1 MIRVVHP
8 RPGSQIRIL
17 IFYQPQIP
25 DPDNKKSPDPDPQHC
40 FLLLFEHSA
49 AVLQIMEVLQALVL
63 KANLDQGSEQPD
75 PTLQRIKGV
84 AEDCLKRAH
93 EMGIVRYNYPCSF
106 LLE

>member
-1 MIRVVHP
+1 
-8 RPGSQIRIL
+8 
-17 IFYQPQIP
+17 
-25 DPDNKKSPDPDPQHC
+25 
-40 FLLLFEHSA
+40 
-49 AVLQIMEVLQALVL
+49 MEVLQALVL

-93 EMGIVRYNYPCSF
+93 EMGIVRYPHNFLPRSVTVEPKQFVPYVIHTAF

>member
-1 MIRVVHP
+1 
-8 RPGSQIRIL
+8 L
-17 IFYQPQIP
+17 
-25 DPDNKKSPDPDPQHC
+25 
-40 FLLLFEHSA
+40 A

-93 EMGIVRYNYPCSF
+93 EMGIVRYPIPTQF
-106 LLE
+106 FA